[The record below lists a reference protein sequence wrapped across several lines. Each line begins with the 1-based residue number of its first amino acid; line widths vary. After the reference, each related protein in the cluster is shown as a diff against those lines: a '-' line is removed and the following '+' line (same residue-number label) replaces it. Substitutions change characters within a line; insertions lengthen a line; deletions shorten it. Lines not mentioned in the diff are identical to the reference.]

1 MPFRIKIRLME
12 LGKKQ
17 RDLIPELA
25 KMGIKTEPAEL
36 SNALSGLYQK
46 PKLDRILSACNVIV
60 TAWEKKI
67 SRTPNQREEGAMGQ
81 QKTVFLSIGLS
92 LIVTLIGAILHL
104 RQVDKMLNTYMEN
117 LNKVHERFLKN
128 VNQRYGQK

>member
-1 MPFRIKIRLME
+1 MRDKKSSQRNKKGKVME
-12 LGKKQ
+12 F
-17 RDLIPELA
+17 
-25 KMGIKTEPAEL
+25 
-36 SNALSGLYQK
+36 
-46 PKLDRILSACNVIV
+46 IL
-60 TAWEKKI
+60 
-67 SRTPNQREEGAMGQ
+67 
-81 QKTVFLSIGLS
+81 TVFLSIGLS

>member
-1 MPFRIKIRLME
+1 MNKLPFRIKIRLME

-60 TAWEKKI
+60 TAWEK
-67 SRTPNQREEGAMGQ
+67 
-81 QKTVFLSIGLS
+81 
-92 LIVTLIGAILHL
+92 
-104 RQVDKMLNTYMEN
+104 EN
-117 LNKVHERFLKN
+117 KQDTKSA
-128 VNQRYGQK
+128 

>member
-1 MPFRIKIRLME
+1 MLMR
-12 LGKKQ
+12 GF
-17 RDLIPELA
+17 D
-25 KMGIKTEPAEL
+25 GIFIQL
-36 SNALSGLYQK
+36 FGLRK
-46 PKLDRILSACNVIV
+46 ENVMEFIL
-60 TAWEKKI
+60 
-67 SRTPNQREEGAMGQ
+67 
-81 QKTVFLSIGLS
+81 TVFLSIGLS